1 MKIKNGEY
9 MNTITKTT
17 AERPKIYRMLFQGRK
32 FFINPSF
39 QKKFMSF
46 VLSSVIISMGVMY
59 GANWV
64 FFNKFITYGEKLN
77 LPQNHPFYRLLLEQ
91 QEFMTTVFLISSFI
105 LCLSLAVA
113 GLFFSHRIAGPLFR
127 LNKVFSDAHAKDIQ
141 LKEIHFRHD
150 DFFQEVPV
158 AINKYLESQ
167 MVEKNEHKKV
177 S

>member
-1 MKIKNGEY
+1 MKTKNGEY
-9 MNTITKTT
+9 MNSLSKKNV
-17 AERPKIYRMLFQGRK
+17 ERPKIYRFLFQGRK
-32 FFINPSF
+32 FLINPSF
-39 QKKFMSF
+39 QKKFMGF

-91 QEFMTTVFLISSFI
+91 QDFMTTVFFISSFI
-105 LCLSLAVA
+105 LCLTLGVA

-127 LNKVFSDAHAKDIQ
+127 LNKVFSDAHEQ
-141 LKEIHFRHD
+141 NVELKEIHFRHD

-158 AINKYLESQ
+158 AINKYLESRH
-167 MVEKNEHKKV
+167 KDDLEHKKV

>member
-1 MKIKNGEY
+1 
-9 MNTITKTT
+9 MNTSTQKPI
-17 AERPKIYRMLFQGRK
+17 ERAKIYRFLFQGRK

-46 VLSSVIISMGVMY
+46 VLTSVIISMGIMY

-64 FFNKFITYGEKLN
+64 FFNKFLTYGEKLN

-91 QEFMTTVFLISSFI
+91 QEFMTTVFIISSSL
-105 LCLSLAVA
+105 LCLTLGIA

-127 LNKVFSDAHAKDIQ
+127 LNKVFSDAHEKKVQLDQIQ
-141 LKEIHFRHD
+141 FRHD

-158 AINKYLESQ
+158 AINKYLKDQREHESSR
-167 MVEKNEHKKV
+167 EKKV

>member
-1 MKIKNGEY
+1 MKS
-9 MNTITKTT
+9 ITNKPV
-17 AERPKIYRMLFQGRK
+17 ERAKIYRFLFQGRN

-39 QKKFMSF
+39 QKKFMGF
-46 VLSSVIISMGVMY
+46 VLSSVVISMGIMY

-64 FFNKFITYGEKLN
+64 FFNKFLTYGEKLG

-91 QEFMTTVFLISSFI
+91 QEFMATVFIISSSI
-105 LCLSLAVA
+105 LCMLLGIA

-127 LNKVFSDAHAKDIQ
+127 LNKVFSDAHRNKEK
-141 LKEIHFRHD
+141 LEEIHFRHD

-158 AINKYLESQ
+158 AINKYLKDQQSSEL
-167 MVEKNEHKKV
+167 NKKV

>member
-1 MKIKNGEY
+1 M
-9 MNTITKTT
+9 TKTT
-17 AERPKIYRMLFQGRK
+17 AERPKIYRMIFQGRK

-39 QKKFMSF
+39 QKKFMGF

-77 LPQNHPFYRLLLEQ
+77 LPDNHPFYRLLLEQ
-91 QEFMTTVFLISSFI
+91 QDFMTTVFFISSFI
-105 LCLSLAVA
+105 LCLSLGIA

-127 LNKVFSDAHAKDIQ
+127 LNKVFSDAHKNDVQ

-158 AINKYLESQ
+158 AINKYLKSQ
-167 MVEKNEHKKV
+167 HSEKEEHKKV